1 MNYMTNIDILM
12 IVYLILICAVVAVT
26 DWKFGKIYNKCLTI
40 GMEGDTQ
47 RNACGQRGC
56 KNSCVYGK

>member
-1 MNYMTNIDILM
+1 M

-40 GMEGDTQ
+40 GMCPG
-47 RNACGQRGC
+47 RGC